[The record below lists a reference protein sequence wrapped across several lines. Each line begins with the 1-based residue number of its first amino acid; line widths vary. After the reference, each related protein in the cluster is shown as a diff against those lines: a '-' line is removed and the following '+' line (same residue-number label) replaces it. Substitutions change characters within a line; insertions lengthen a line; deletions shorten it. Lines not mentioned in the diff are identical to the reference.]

1 MLYFKAPGGEL
12 VPYTGVLTFYIKAH
26 PGEKGVD
33 GVVIVCGSSVVARF
47 DALSAYG
54 ISRHEAERFIR
65 LLETTACDRIERGN
79 DCGIIDVREAVFD
92 EFEELSSY
100 RERYTPTN

>member
-12 VPYTGVLTFYIKAH
+12 VPYTGVLTFYIKSH

-47 DALSAYG
+47 DAL
-54 ISRHEAERFIR
+54 
-65 LLETTACDRIERGN
+65 
-79 DCGIIDVREAVFD
+79 
-92 EFEELSSY
+92 
-100 RERYTPTN
+100 